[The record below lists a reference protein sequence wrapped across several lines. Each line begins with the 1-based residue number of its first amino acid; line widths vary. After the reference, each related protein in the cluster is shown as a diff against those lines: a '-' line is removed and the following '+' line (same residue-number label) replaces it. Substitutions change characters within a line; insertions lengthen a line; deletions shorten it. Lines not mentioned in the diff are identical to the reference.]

1 MRLSH
6 ILCPTDFSDGSEAAF
21 QTAITLAR
29 DHGARLTLLHVQHV
43 PATALP
49 DMLFAM
55 TPALLH
61 DTERSVDGHLAQ
73 LVARARAAGVDA
85 APVTLFGAAHRE
97 ICAVAAELSVDLI
110 VVGTHGRT
118 GIMHALYGSIAERV
132 VRSAPCPVLAVH
144 PHEVVAARL

>member
-6 ILCPTDFSDGSEAAF
+6 ILCPTDFSAGSEAAF

-29 DHGARLTLLHVQHV
+29 DSGARLTLLHVQHI

-49 DMLFAM
+49 DVFFAL
-55 TPALLH
+55 TPALLQ
-61 DTERSVDGHLAQ
+61 DAERSIDGHLAQ
-73 LVARARAAGVDA
+73 LVARARAAGVEA
-85 APVTLFGAAHRE
+85 APRTLFGAAHRE

-110 VVGTHGRT
+110 VVGTRGRS
-118 GIMHALYGSIAERV
+118 GLMHVLYGSVAERV
-132 VRSAPCPVLAVH
+132 VRGAPCPVLAVH